1 MSTIVTKS
9 KVRFQL
15 SNQESEGSKMYKD
28 LLPVGSVVKLF
39 EGERYVMICGRIVVP
54 DGRTDIYDYVGC
66 VYPEGISSSDD
77 MVFFNR
83 DSIELLYFVGFQDPQ
98 ELAYRSEVLDELGE
112 LAVVDGEIVPV
123 VDDDEIDTSI

>member
-1 MSTIVTKS
+1 
-9 KVRFQL
+9 
-15 SNQESEGSKMYKD
+15 
-28 LLPVGSVVKLF
+28 
-39 EGERYVMICGRIVVP
+39 
-54 DGRTDIYDYVGC
+54 
-66 VYPEGISSSDD
+66 